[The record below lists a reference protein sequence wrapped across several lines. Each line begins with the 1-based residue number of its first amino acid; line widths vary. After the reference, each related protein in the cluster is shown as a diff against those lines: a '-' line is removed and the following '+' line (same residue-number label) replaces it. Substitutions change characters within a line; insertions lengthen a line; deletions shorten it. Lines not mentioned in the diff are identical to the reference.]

1 MAGWLGRKVSD
12 AVAKLE
18 AVVDQDADPAALI
31 PSSRRTRR
39 GAGHRAVP
47 NGHPLDESAEA
58 ADGEPTTAAD
68 AVAGPGQA
76 RARKV
81 SRWSTSELT
90 ESDAQDELARIMAE
104 QQRRMR
110 GRRRSDPNH

>member
-39 GAGHRAVP
+39 GARHRAVP
-47 NGHPLDESAEA
+47 NGHPPDES
-58 ADGEPTTAAD
+58 
-68 AVAGPGQA
+68 
-76 RARKV
+76 
-81 SRWSTSELT
+81 
-90 ESDAQDELARIMAE
+90 
-104 QQRRMR
+104 
-110 GRRRSDPNH
+110 